1 MKKYIIGYKNSS
13 GNRYF
18 DVYVQEMNGYEYVY
32 RDRIN
37 VDEID
42 TILEKLKRM
51 YSNNQV
57 CFFKIY

>member
-42 TILEKLKRM
+42 TVLNKLKRM